1 MVGRS
6 DAFTVPWYS
15 THALLVLV
23 ESSLELSDGA
33 FCDSVAIVSA
43 PGNYCTSHLWSS
55 GIFLILR
62 PLPCWHRV
70 VSPRFDANLDRSRGM
85 IWGND
90 PGERTPGRCETTLPA
105 AGVSGAT
112 FPGLEQR
119 RWDSNMGIIERG
131 TTGLGQVEAL
141 EGKSA
146 NLWDDAG
153 LLRSPENDGRIVVD
167 YIGSLIQRVAA
178 NSVQEIDQLISY
190 LGTCERV
197 RREIVEFATLSQAA
211 MQSTKLIAESLSHL
225 KRPDA
230 PASMKEIS

>member
-1 MVGRS
+1 
-6 DAFTVPWYS
+6 
-15 THALLVLV
+15 
-23 ESSLELSDGA
+23 
-33 FCDSVAIVSA
+33 
-43 PGNYCTSHLWSS
+43 
-55 GIFLILR
+55 
-62 PLPCWHRV
+62 
-70 VSPRFDANLDRSRGM
+70 
-85 IWGND
+85 
-90 PGERTPGRCETTLPA
+90 
-105 AGVSGAT
+105 
-112 FPGLEQR
+112 
-119 RWDSNMGIIERG
+119 MGIIERE
-131 TTGLGQVEAL
+131 TTGLGQVEAV

-146 NLWDDAG
+146 NLWDDTG

-190 LGTCERV
+190 LRTLRERLHDEGERV